1 MPILQVLSVLTYSY
15 TLRSLAL
22 KLTYAN
28 SNTFAILWHNIP
40 TILHMLGVP
49 KASTMVGTSLAKVSE
64 TKGKISSLE
73 TGKKNFS
80 QKIVYAEDDARRF
93 ILHG

>member
-1 MPILQVLSVLTYSY
+1 
-15 TLRSLAL
+15 
-22 KLTYAN
+22 
-28 SNTFAILWHNIP
+28 
-40 TILHMLGVP
+40 MLGVP

-93 ILHG
+93 ILHGGHL